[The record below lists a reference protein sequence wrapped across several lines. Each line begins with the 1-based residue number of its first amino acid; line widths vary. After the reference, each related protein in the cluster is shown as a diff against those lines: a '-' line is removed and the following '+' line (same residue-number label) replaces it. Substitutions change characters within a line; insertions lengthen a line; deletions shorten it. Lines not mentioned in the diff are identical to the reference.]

1 MNALVAIRTNAM
13 GFLSPTPEQRDS
25 VAQTLQAPAAA
36 PAETASATTASTA
49 STSAVANAAGTGNV
63 RGGVGDEL
71 GKQAFLEL
79 LILQLQNQDPLAPV
93 DNGQMLAQLA
103 QFSALEA
110 MTNLNENFALMSGNI
125 DQLNFIS
132 AAQLLGK
139 TVTGVDLNGE
149 LRTGLVESVHLDGSL
164 VVLTVDGEFMTM
176 AGIIAIETGPA
187 ADGGTED
194 DPGDDTGGGDSRG
207 EGSGDEH
214 YAFDPVL

>member
-1 MNALVAIRTNAM
+1 MNALVAVRSNAT
-13 GFLSPTPEQRDS
+13 GFLSPTPEQRAS
-25 VAQTLQAPAAA
+25 VARTLEETAAARAGTAQSSAAAAAAA
-36 PAETASATTASTA
+36 PAGSSAS
-49 STSAVANAAGTGNV
+49 GTDNV
-63 RGGVGDEL
+63 REGVGDEL

-79 LILQLQNQDPLAPV
+79 LILQLQNQDPLEPI

-139 TVTGVDLNGE
+139 TVTGVGLDGE
-149 LRTGLVESVHLDGSL
+149 LRTGLVEAVHLDGSL

-176 AGIIAIETGPA
+176 AGIVGIETASETGA
-187 ADGGTED
+187 DAGSGGTGDGGTGNEPGPN
-194 DPGDDTGGGDSRG
+194 DP
-207 EGSGDEH
+207 
-214 YAFDPVL
+214 AL

>member
-1 MNALVAIRTNAM
+1 MNALVAIRANAT
-13 GFLSPTPEQRDS
+13 GFLSPTPAQRDS
-25 VAQTLQAPAAA
+25 VAQTLQATAAA
-36 PAETASATTASTA
+36 RAGTPSPTTATTA

-63 RGGVGDEL
+63 RDGVGDEL
-71 GKQAFLEL
+71 GKQAFLKL
-79 LILQLQNQDPLAPV
+79 LILQLQNQNPLEPV
-93 DNGQMLAQLA
+93 DNGEMLAQLA

-110 MTNLNENFALMSGNI
+110 MTNLNENFAQMSGNI

-176 AGIIAIETGPA
+176 AGIIAIETA
-187 ADGGTED
+187 STADGGSDD
-194 DPGDDTGGGDSRG
+194 DPGDDTAGEDSRG
-207 EGSGDEH
+207 GGSDDEH
-214 YAFDPVL
+214 YAYDPVL

>member
-1 MNALVAIRTNAM
+1 MNALVAIRSNAT

-25 VAQTLQAPAAA
+25 VARTLQETAAA
-36 PAETASATTASTA
+36 RGGTASATTATTA
-49 STSAVANAAGTGNV
+49 STSAVAAAAGTGNV
-63 RGGVGDEL
+63 REGVGDEL

-93 DNGQMLAQLA
+93 DNGEMLAQLA

-187 ADGGTED
+187 ADGGAGDDTED
-194 DPGDDTGGGDSRG
+194 DTGDGDSG
-207 EGSGDEH
+207 G
-214 YAFDPVL
+214 